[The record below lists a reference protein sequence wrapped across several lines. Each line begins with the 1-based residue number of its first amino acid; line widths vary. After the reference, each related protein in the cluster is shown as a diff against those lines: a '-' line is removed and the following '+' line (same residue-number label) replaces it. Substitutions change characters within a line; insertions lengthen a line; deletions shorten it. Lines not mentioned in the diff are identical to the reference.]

1 MSSDFTVEELPER
14 PDARVGIREMF
25 QIDVDGETAAFA
37 RRTAHAPSI
46 DPGYRFDPGTTMA
59 ILSGFADNR
68 RVIVQGRHGT
78 GKSTHIEQ
86 VAARLNWPLI
96 RLNLDSH
103 ISRIDLIGKDAIVL
117 RDGKQVTEYREGL
130 LPWAYQRPVALV
142 FDEYDAGRPDVM
154 FVIQRV
160 LEAEGRLTILD
171 QNKVML
177 PHPSFRIFA
186 TANTIGLGDAS
197 GLYHGTQQLNQ
208 AQLDRW
214 NIVARLDYLSEKEEV
229 DVVLSKAPWMASE
242 EGRQILLQMV
252 RTAEQTRVGFQAGD
266 VSTLMSPRTV
276 ISWADNYRLF
286 HDLDYAFETAF
297 LNRCDEAERPVVN
310 EYYQRATGRT
320 LDPNGRSPWK
330 RVD

>member
-1 MSSDFTVEELPER
+1 
-14 PDARVGIREMF
+14 
-25 QIDVDGETAAFA
+25 
-37 RRTAHAPSI
+37 
-46 DPGYRFDPGTTMA
+46 
-59 ILSGFADNR
+59 
-68 RVIVQGRHGT
+68 
-78 GKSTHIEQ
+78 
-86 VAARLNWPLI
+86 
-96 RLNLDSH
+96 
-103 ISRIDLIGKDAIVL
+103 
-117 RDGKQVTEYREGL
+117 VTEYREGL

-242 EGRQILLQMV
+242 EGMQILLQMV

-320 LDPNGRSPWK
+320 LDPNSRSPWK